1 MTLGLLWH
9 RLVQLVRDAQPM
21 DAAKRVDVYRRLCA
35 APVIG
40 VVGHRLT
47 CSGAPDADQV
57 KRRVHLAHLTHLMH
71 ELRPGD
77 DGVVRVARK
86 ARARRRPGRV
96 VTMAQRR
103 TA

>member
-21 DAAKRVDVYRRLCA
+21 DATGRVEVYRRLCA
-35 APVIG
+35 TSVMG
-40 VVGHRLT
+40 DMGHRVT
-47 CSGAPDADQV
+47 WPGAPDVDRV
-57 KRRVHLAHLTHLMH
+57 KRRIHLAHLTRVLH

-77 DGVVRVARK
+77 DGVVRPAHK
-86 ARARRRPGRV
+86 TCTRRRSSRV
-96 VTMAQRR
+96 IAMARR